1 MKVSVLCTAYNH
13 EKYVA
18 GALESFVSQKTD
30 FPFEVL
36 VTDDA
41 SKDATPSIIASYA
54 EKYPD
59 VIRYFHQEENL
70 FSQGINIFTSLL
82 FKEAKG
88 EYYAWCEG
96 DDYWIDET
104 KLQRQID
111 FLDGHPEY
119 SGCVHNS
126 YYEFC
131 GSDRPDELLV
141 PESGDRDIGFET
153 IIQGLHKSFHT
164 SSIVVRAD
172 VIKNPPDFYNTAFS
186 HGFTDYAIAL
196 QMALCGRIRFID
208 RPMSVY
214 RRTSNDESW
223 SSGYHRDYDKLTGFV
238 AGEIDMMQVLL
249 PHLNDEQKK
258 LTEDEIFKREYELL
272 YLRGKVDEMTKPP
285 YDVLYRQEPFSFRFK
300 TALKRLFPGLHRVYR
315 SKQGYKE

>member
-1 MKVSVLCTAYNH
+1 MKASVLCTAYNH

-18 GALESFVSQKTD
+18 AALESFVSQKTD
-30 FPFEVL
+30 FPFEIL

-41 SKDATPSIIASYA
+41 SKDETPAIIAGYA
-54 EKYPD
+54 SRYPEL
-59 VIRYFHQEENL
+59 IRYFHQEENL
-70 FSQGINIFTSLL
+70 FSQGINIFPYLL
-82 FKEAKG
+82 FKEARG

-104 KLQRQID
+104 KLQQQID
-111 FLDGHPEY
+111 FLDSHPDY

-131 GSDRPDELLV
+131 GSDRPNELLV
-141 PESGDRDIGFET
+141 PADCDRDIGFET

-164 SSIVVRAD
+164 SSIVVRAS
-172 VIKNPPDFYNTAFS
+172 VIKDPPDFYHTAFS

-196 QMALCGRIRFID
+196 QMALCGKIRFID
-208 RPMSVY
+208 KPMSVY

-223 SSGYHRDYDKLTGFV
+223 SSGYCRDYDKLTGFV

-249 PHLNDEQKK
+249 PHLDGEQKA
-258 LTEDEIFKREYELL
+258 LTEEEILKREYELL
-272 YLRGKVDEMTKPP
+272 YLRGKVDEMVKPP
-285 YDVLYRQEPFSFRFK
+285 YDRFYKQEPFRFRFN
-300 TALKRLFPGLHRVYR
+300 TTLKRLFPSLHRLYR
-315 SKQGYKE
+315 ARQGYKE

>member
-13 EKYVA
+13 EQYVA
-18 GALESFVSQKTD
+18 QALESFVSQETS

-41 SKDATPSIIASYA
+41 SKDRTPEIIAEYA
-54 EKYPD
+54 AKYPG

-70 FSQGINIFTSLL
+70 FSHGINIFPALL
-82 FKEAKG
+82 FKEARG

-96 DDYWIDET
+96 DDYWIDSK

-111 FLDGHPEY
+111 FLDSHPEY

-131 GSDRPDELLV
+131 GSDRPNELLV
-141 PESGDRDIGFET
+141 PASQDRDIGFET

-164 SSIVVRAD
+164 SSIVVRAS
-172 VIKNPPDFYNTAFS
+172 VINPPPDFYDTAFS
-186 HGFTDYAIAL
+186 HGFTDYAIGL
-196 QMALCGRIRFID
+196 QMALSGKIRFLD
-208 RPMSVY
+208 TPMSVY

-223 SSGYHRDYDKLTGFV
+223 SSGYCGNYDKLTGFV

-249 PHLNDEQKK
+249 PHLDEEQKR
-258 LTEDEIFKREYELL
+258 LTEEEILKREYELL
-272 YLRGKVDEMTKPP
+272 YLRGKVDEMVKPP
-285 YDVLYRQEPFSFRFK
+285 YDRLYKQEPLRFRFN
-300 TALKRLFPGLHRVYR
+300 TTLKRLFPALHRRYR
-315 SKQGYKE
+315 AKQGYKE